1 MISSS
6 NTQKSKIRAD
16 AAIKIATNLKKLF
29 TQKSKKRADA
39 AIKIATNLKKLFRSR
54 KQKSDSCIVK
64 PITISASNADNILIC
79 MKKDKDEIP
88 LVDIFTF
95 KQTVGISDKS
105 FFINFYHHMLER
117 IEQKK
122 IIVASTEILIFPD
135 ILIKITETSDKGVD
149 YLEIEY
155 NIGDS
160 NVDSNYLLPFI
171 CYILKNTH
179 IDLKIGIVMRIEHP
193 FNFSNIAGIHK
204 DDCIYTCITYIN
216 SIVTTEIAFDV
227 EKIQLD
233 WLTCSPLFRFDTLGK
248 LCTLCFRDKY
258 ILHSIPIYEEEGKR
272 PSQLNEFEGNDM
284 IEKIDENGNP
294 IITFLSDRYIFSK
307 QLHRK
312 KIQHSTTKRI
322 ILGCF
327 FYPVEN
333 YATDFSDKLTEK
345 ILIRKDDMEKYK
357 IKLMQE
363 KIELSQDTVESIR
376 TSANIGSFDFKGGQ
390 HKKTKKN
397 KKVVKTQK
405 NRKCFSIKG

>member
-1 MISSS
+1 MD
-6 NTQKSKIRAD
+6 TEKKSKTKSKTKKYFSKTD
-16 AAIKIATNLKKLF
+16 AGIKIATNL
-29 TQKSKKRADA
+29 Q
-39 AIKIATNLKKLFRSR
+39 KLFRKR
-54 KQKSDSCIVK
+54 RCIVN
-64 PITISASNADNILIC
+64 PITLSASNADNIYIC
-79 MKKDKDEIP
+79 MKKSEDEIP

-95 KQTVGISDKS
+95 KKTEGISDKS
-105 FFINFYHHMLER
+105 FFINFYHMLER
-117 IEQKK
+117 IEQQK

-160 NVDSNYLLPFI
+160 NIDYNYLLPFI

-179 IDLKIGIVMRIEHP
+179 IDLKIGIVMRIPHP
-193 FNFSNIAGIHK
+193 SNFSLVAGIHK
-204 DDCIYTCITYIN
+204 DDSIYTCITYIN

-258 ILHSIPIYEEEGKR
+258 ILHSIPIYEEEGRR
-272 PSQLNEFEGNDM
+272 PSQLNEFEDNDM
-284 IEKIDENGNP
+284 IEEIDENGNP
-294 IITFLSDRYIFSK
+294 IITFSSDPYIFLK

-312 KIQHSTTKRI
+312 KIQRSTTNRK

-333 YATDFSDKLTEK
+333 YATDFSDKQT
-345 ILIRKDDMEKYK
+345 ILIRKDDMKKYK

-390 HKKTKKN
+390 HKKTKKQKT
-397 KKVVKTQK
+397 KKL
-405 NRKCFSIKG
+405 